1 MFRRAKFHLVCAV
14 SRSPSANRNAGNH
27 GENSVLYSWPLCLR
41 RWAAKTEL
49 LAAESVHQHVYQL
62 DKLLAYR
69 DAAALFAGSG
79 GDVSCFAPLN
89 RAADVATT
97 MRTIQEPLLRL
108 LLDVLADKCVSE
120 RLP

>member
-1 MFRRAKFHLVCAV
+1 MCAV
-14 SRSPSANRNAGNH
+14 SRPLSADGDDASLGK
-27 GENSVLYSWPLCLR
+27 NSDLYSWPLCLR
-41 RWAAKTEL
+41 RWAAKIEL

-79 GDVSCFAPLN
+79 IGGDVPCFAPVN

-97 MRTIQEPLLRL
+97 MRTIQEPLLQL
-108 LLDVLADKCVSE
+108 LLDILVDKYVSK
-120 RLP
+120 RVPIR